1 MGTIFT
7 DYELVKR
14 IVSDLNSGK
23 ASLQIIGPAGDIQA
37 TDIFPEMEHRFVTDC
52 EAYLIDLRRQIRDML
67 QVDEAELQI
76 DKVCTGMFGKEKRD
90 GLDQGQNAN

>member
-52 EAYLIDLRRQIRDML
+52 ESYLIDLRRQIRN
-67 QVDEAELQI
+67 QIEADEAEQLI
-76 DKVCTGMFGKEKRD
+76 DKATEGIGN
-90 GLDQGQNAN
+90 GQK

>member
-1 MGTIFT
+1 MGTIFS

-52 EAYLIDLRRQIRDML
+52 EAYLIDLRRQIRQQL
-67 QVDEAELQI
+67 EVDDAEYQI
-76 DKVCTGMFGKEKRD
+76 ENVTTGMFGKEKND
-90 GLDQGQNAN
+90 GLDQGQNTN

>member
-1 MGTIFT
+1 MGTIFS

-52 EAYLIDLRRQIRDML
+52 EAYLIDLRRQIRN
-67 QVDEAELQI
+67 QIEADDAEQLI
-76 DKVCTGMFGKEKRD
+76 DKATEGIGN
-90 GLDQGQNAN
+90 GQK